1 MKAWSVWVGQKQH
14 IYDNILKDLKLKD
27 KDLYKVITSDITKL
41 DIDVKTE
48 HSKRNKKI
56 ITDPQTTDF
65 SNIPY
70 TPGEDM
76 IGETY
81 GRSQLVKQ
89 QKKDLKKL
97 TTEETEG
104 RRVSGED
111 GSIRYEPTYD
121 KETGD
126 RDTDRTIT
134 VEGDRM
140 FLGRLINIVEKLEW
154 NPTEIINDFAFL
166 FVGVYAPQGR
176 FLITKLGRKKWIPYT
191 REEIEEEEAETQPTK
206 KKKKPTDDIAD
217 LSLSEYNKMKEEGK
231 PVEKSYYLERIK
243 R

>member
-1 MKAWSVWVGQKQH
+1 MPIYFNQPTQTDKDQKEKLIDEIKKVVKPGDKPSEVKKKVAEIKIKDSVGLERSQKLFNVLCDTWQKQH

-121 KETGD
+121 KEVGD

-140 FLGRLINIVEKLEW
+140 FLGRLINIVEKLE
-154 NPTEIINDFAFL
+154 
-166 FVGVYAPQGR
+166 
-176 FLITKLGRKKWIPYT
+176 
-191 REEIEEEEAETQPTK
+191 
-206 KKKKPTDDIAD
+206 
-217 LSLSEYNKMKEEGK
+217 
-231 PVEKSYYLERIK
+231 
-243 R
+243 